1 MDMKEQIAQIRA
13 HVTEEMRALDG
24 TQALE
29 SLRVKVLGKKG
40 ELTALLRGM
49 GQLSP
54 EERPQAGQLI
64 NQAREEF
71 TALLDE
77 KQREFKAIE
86 QEAALRREAIDVTQ
100 PCALPPRGSAHPIT
114 LCMNEMVDCFTGMGF
129 EVVEGPEVELDHY
142 NFELMNIPKNHP
154 ARDAQDTFYIDDNVV
169 LRTHTSPMQARTM
182 LTRKPPHPRH
192 LPRPGV
198 PGRRGG
204 RLPQPRIPSD
214 GGPGH

>member
-77 KQREFKAIE
+77 KQRE
-86 QEAALRREAIDVTQ
+86 
-100 PCALPPRGSAHPIT
+100 
-114 LCMNEMVDCFTGMGF
+114 
-129 EVVEGPEVELDHY
+129 
-142 NFELMNIPKNHP
+142 
-154 ARDAQDTFYIDDNVV
+154 
-169 LRTHTSPMQARTM
+169 TSGGCG
-182 LTRKPPHPRH
+182 L
-192 LPRPGV
+192 
-198 PGRRGG
+198 PGRPLQGC
-204 RLPQPRIPSD
+204 
-214 GGPGH
+214 

>member
-1 MDMKEQIAQIRA
+1 MDMKEQIAGIRA

-86 QEAALRREAIDVTQ
+86 QEVALR
-100 PCALPPRGSAHPIT
+100 G
-114 LCMNEMVDCFTGMGF
+114 
-129 EVVEGPEVELDHY
+129 
-142 NFELMNIPKNHP
+142 
-154 ARDAQDTFYIDDNVV
+154 
-169 LRTHTSPMQARTM
+169 
-182 LTRKPPHPRH
+182 
-192 LPRPGV
+192 RP
-198 PGRRGG
+198 
-204 RLPQPRIPSD
+204 ST
-214 GGPGH
+214 

>member
-77 KQREFKAIE
+77 K
-86 QEAALRREAIDVTQ
+86 
-100 PCALPPRGSAHPIT
+100 
-114 LCMNEMVDCFTGMGF
+114 
-129 EVVEGPEVELDHY
+129 
-142 NFELMNIPKNHP
+142 
-154 ARDAQDTFYIDDNVV
+154 
-169 LRTHTSPMQARTM
+169 
-182 LTRKPPHPRH
+182 
-192 LPRPGV
+192 
-198 PGRRGG
+198 RRGVGAAG
-204 RLPQPRIPSD
+204 RKKRNRINLQQCVTVL
-214 GGPGH
+214 

>member
-29 SLRVKVLGKKG
+29 NLRVKVLGKKG

-71 TALLDE
+71 AALLEQTTGLTPVLWDE
-77 KQREFKAIE
+77 RRTTIEAHGILHTSGKRMKDHRKQVDAVAASLILEGYLTRRKLHSP
-86 QEAALRREAIDVTQ
+86 EAA
-100 PCALPPRGSAHPIT
+100 
-114 LCMNEMVDCFTGMGF
+114 
-129 EVVEGPEVELDHY
+129 GPEG
-142 NFELMNIPKNHP
+142 K
-154 ARDAQDTFYIDDNVV
+154 
-169 LRTHTSPMQARTM
+169 
-182 LTRKPPHPRH
+182 
-192 LPRPGV
+192 
-198 PGRRGG
+198 
-204 RLPQPRIPSD
+204 
-214 GGPGH
+214 

>member
-71 TALLDE
+71 TALLHSGSS
-77 KQREFKAIE
+77 RPWS
-86 QEAALRREAIDVTQ
+86 RRR
-100 PCALPPRGSAHPIT
+100 PCAG
-114 LCMNEMVDCFTGMGF
+114 
-129 EVVEGPEVELDHY
+129 
-142 NFELMNIPKNHP
+142 
-154 ARDAQDTFYIDDNVV
+154 
-169 LRTHTSPMQARTM
+169 
-182 LTRKPPHPRH
+182 
-192 LPRPGV
+192 RP
-198 PGRRGG
+198 
-204 RLPQPRIPSD
+204 ST
-214 GGPGH
+214 